1 MFALIPGFMPAA
13 PGQTRR
19 SAPTGIGLHML
30 FLFPLAGSRPGGRL
44 AFLRA
49 QESQQR
55 RRAAQ
60 LGAVKLASRPA
71 GAALKQP
78 RRVRRDALDAVK
90 TVALLRIRCVE
101 WLLRLL
107 RSFRAGGAFLGG
119 KNE

>member
-1 MFALIPGFMPAA
+1 MSVLRAGGACWQPLVNFYV
-13 PGQTRR
+13 
-19 SAPTGIGLHML
+19 
-30 FLFPLAGSRPGGRL
+30 PLAGSRPGGRL

-90 TVALLRIRCVE
+90 TVALLERVHDLE
-101 WLLRLL
+101 
-107 RSFRAGGAFLGG
+107 
-119 KNE
+119 